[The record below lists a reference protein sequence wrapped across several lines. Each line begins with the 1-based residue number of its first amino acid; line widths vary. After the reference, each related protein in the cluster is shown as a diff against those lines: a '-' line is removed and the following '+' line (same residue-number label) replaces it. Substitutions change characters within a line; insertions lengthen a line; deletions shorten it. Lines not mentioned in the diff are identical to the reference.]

1 MTKYAVQSIAS
12 KRFMVT
18 AEIDG
23 KSIVT
28 FTPDEPQAT
37 AYETMSEAIMAGIEL
52 LGDGHKGWEA
62 VAVER

>member
-1 MTKYAVQSIAS
+1 MTRYAVQSIAS

-18 AEIDG
+18 VEIDG

-28 FTPDEPQAT
+28 FT
-37 AYETMSEAIMAGIEL
+37 AYEPKATVYDTMSEAIMAGIEL